1 MPWNHIN
8 LELKPLHI
16 WKLETRRGFR
26 RSFIKNALSQTES
39 IHLANFLAVA
49 NILCVDLPHKVCI
62 WDHVTSIRFGHPT
75 LLKHA
80 FDAATKIWDKYVSAR
95 FSCEKR
101 GLSPPVM
108 YYSFSVFVL
117 LPLGHRT
124 KDLRY
129 HIRRHGLYSSLSSF
143 SRYFAR

>member
-1 MPWNHIN
+1 MKPHQFRIKTSAH
-8 LELKPLHI
+8 LKVRNQTWFQTKLHQ
-16 WKLETRRGFR
+16 KC
-26 RSFIKNALSQTES
+26 SLSNREHTFGKFPSSCQY
-39 IHLANFLAVA
+39 FV
-49 NILCVDLPHKVCI
+49 CVDLPHKVCI
-62 WDHVTSIRFGHPT
+62 WDHVTSIRFSHPT

-143 SRYFAR
+143 SRYFTR